1 MNDRVDALIKP
12 RANLRPA
19 AEQIWTNLNATTPL
33 QSDSFLQLH
42 AYSVSVKAIESQ
54 STSKPLVYTA
64 SSAIQLLMRPE
75 LFIGTKSG
83 GDQSSLSGFN
93 EGLTGKNGFEL
104 NIDSTISFNQAND
117 MVRSRFP
124 VVFKYHEH
132 QLTLYNPVL
141 RQYGRQ
147 VLSELDLYSGVT
159 DTVQPVTDLWSA
171 LRFFFGSIYN
181 AINGRLWTG
190 RAKAYLS
197 GTPTFDASRRDVL
210 SPDLDY
216 IVETRDFLFSSLDWL
231 AHAPLIEYLRV
242 KTQLDFGNELD
253 NLYPAINGAINRP
266 SGDVLL
272 SGYTNN
278 VRPEVVYATD
288 AGITIRIRA
297 IGEMLLTILTPTF
310 WAFRG
315 FVLTQAANG

>member
-1 MNDRVDALIKP
+1 M
-12 RANLRPA
+12 
-19 AEQIWTNLNATTPL
+19 
-33 QSDSFLQLH
+33 
-42 AYSVSVKAIESQ
+42 KAIESQ
-54 STSKPLVYTA
+54 STSTPLVYTA

-147 VLSELDLYSGVT
+147 VLLELDLYSGVT

-242 KTQLDFGNELD
+242 KTQLEFGNELD

-310 WAFRG
+310 WVFRG